1 MAEEYISVSEFRD
14 YVERMTGTKNIG
26 YGLEIYFEGFRLTGF
41 EQALANAPRADVVSR
56 KEFEDVCKQ
65 ASDAD
70 DRYAKAMVKIEEL
83 LKENAELYNRL
94 SELGK
99 ENKNDQETI

>member
-1 MAEEYISVSEFRD
+1 MGEEYISDSEFRD

-56 KEFEDVCKQ
+56 KEFEEVCKE
-65 ASDAD
+65 ASEAD
-70 DRYAKAMVKIEEL
+70 DKYVKAMVKIAEL
-83 LKENAELYNRL
+83 INENAKLLNKL

-99 ENKNDQETI
+99 ENKND

>member
-1 MAEEYISVSEFRD
+1 MGEEYISVSEFRD

-56 KEFEDVCKQ
+56 KEFEEVCKE
-65 ASDAD
+65 ASEAD
-70 DRYAKAMVKIEEL
+70 DKYVKAMVKIAEL
-83 LKENAELYNRL
+83 INENAKLLNKL

-99 ENKNDQETI
+99 ENKND